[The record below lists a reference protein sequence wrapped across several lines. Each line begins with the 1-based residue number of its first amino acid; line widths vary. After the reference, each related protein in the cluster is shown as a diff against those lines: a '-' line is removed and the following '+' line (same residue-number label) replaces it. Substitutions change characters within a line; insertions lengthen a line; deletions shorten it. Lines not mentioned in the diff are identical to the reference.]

1 MMLPQVMLALTVVL
15 GLASALVKSHLS
27 ILFSKLINILVG
39 EALSITRKVPQDL
52 AASQTQTAQLLQQSA
67 TLI

>member
-1 MMLPQVMLALTVVL
+1 MMLSQVMLALTVVL
-15 GLASALVKSHLS
+15 GLASALVKSYLS

-52 AASQTQTAQLLQQSA
+52 AARQTQTAQLLQQSA